1 MTNIINNVSDT
12 MYYIIVTS
20 AIITVI
26 LFSSLFVVRY
36 YRKKIKNKKKEL
48 LIKQAK
54 RELITIIVINK
65 NKMVKNMETNNRQ
78 AGIDPVDLLTHYKNI
93 YDSMMFNTEFML
105 YYRKYVVLNKLY
117 LPNRLKHLK
126 DGKLNTFIIIE
137 FSALMESIAFSIIQK
152 EMRNRVHKYQKTK
165 FSGILAEEECNG
177 NDDNADEVYEA
188 FFCHRPTKFKKGDF
202 VLYKNQKAFIVRV
215 PYSDYELDTNSI
227 GGKYEIVLD
236 RSGIIKQC
244 NYRDLKLDLEL
255 PKNYF
260 HE

>member
-1 MTNIINNVSDT
+1 MTNIINNDT
-12 MYYIIVTS
+12 VFYTILTS

-26 LFSSLFVVRY
+26 LFYSLFVIRY
-36 YRKKIKNKKKEL
+36 YRKRFKNEKQKF
-48 LIKQAK
+48 LISEAK
-54 RELITIIVINK
+54 RELNTIIVINK
-65 NKMVKNMETNNRQ
+65 EEIVKNMATNNRQ
-78 AGIDPVDLLTHYKNI
+78 ERIDPIDLVTHYKNI
-93 YDSMMFNTEFML
+93 YDSMMFNNEFMS
-105 YYRKYVVLNKLY
+105 YFRKYVVLNKLY

-152 EMRNRVHKYQKTK
+152 EMGNRVHKYQKTK
-165 FSGILAEEECNG
+165 FSGILAEEEYDG

-202 VLYKNQKAFIVRV
+202 VLYRNQKASIVRV
-215 PYSDYELDTNSI
+215 PYSDYELDPNSI

-236 RSGIIKQC
+236 RSGIVKQC